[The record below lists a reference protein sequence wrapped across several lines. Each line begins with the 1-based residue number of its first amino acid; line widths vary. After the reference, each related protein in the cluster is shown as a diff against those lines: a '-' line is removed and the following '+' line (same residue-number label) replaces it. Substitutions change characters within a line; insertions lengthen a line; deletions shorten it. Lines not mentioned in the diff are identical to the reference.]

1 MAQKV
6 AQDVIKE
13 KLIVDS
19 NTGKPVKEI
28 ILEGGNIKIVKESGE
43 TIDIPTNTIRGK
55 YILMRLEAG
64 LSEIT
69 EPIYV

>member
-1 MAQKV
+1 MVQKV
-6 AQDVIKE
+6 AREIIEE
-13 KLIVDS
+13 KLILDS

-28 ILEGGNIKIVKESGE
+28 LLEESVIKVVKESGE
-43 TIDIPTNTIRGK
+43 VVQIPMNTIRAK

-64 LSEIT
+64 LGEIT

>member
-6 AQDVIKE
+6 AQSVIEE
-13 KLIVDS
+13 KLILDS

-28 ILEGGNIKIVKESGE
+28 VIEDGNIKVVKESGE
-43 TIDIPTNTIRGK
+43 TVNIPVNTIRGK
-55 YILMRLEAG
+55 YIIMRLEAG

>member
-13 KLIVDS
+13 KLIIDS
-19 NTGKPVKEI
+19 NTGNPVKEI
-28 ILEGGNIKIVKESGE
+28 ELNEDKIRIVKESGE
-43 TIDIPTNTIRGK
+43 VLEIPLNTIRGK
-55 YILMRLEAG
+55 YIKMRLEAG

>member
-13 KLIVDS
+13 KLILDA

-28 ILEGGNIKIVKESGE
+28 SIEDGVIKIVKESGE
-43 TIDIPTNTIRGK
+43 TVEIPTNTVRGK

>member
-13 KLIVDS
+13 KLILDS

-28 ILEGGNIKIVKESGE
+28 DLQNGVIRIVKESGE
-43 TIDIPTNTIRGK
+43 TLEIPTNTIRGK
-55 YILMRLEAG
+55 YILMRLSAG

>member
-6 AQDVIKE
+6 AQDLIKE
-13 KLIVDS
+13 KLIIDS

-28 ILEGGNIKIVKESGE
+28 ELEEDKVRIIKESGE
-43 TIDIPTNTIRGK
+43 VLEIPLSTIRGK
-55 YILMRLEAG
+55 YIKMRLEAG

>member
-13 KLIVDS
+13 KLILDA
-19 NTGKPVKEI
+19 NTGNPVKEI
-28 ILEGGNIKIVKESGE
+28 EIEDSLIRVTKDNGE
-43 TIDIPTNTIRGK
+43 TVEIPTNTVRGK

-69 EPIYV
+69 EPIYI

>member
-1 MAQKV
+1 MARKV

-13 KLIVDS
+13 KLIIDS

-28 ILEGGNIKIVKESGE
+28 SVENGKIVITKESGE
-43 TIDIPTNTIRGK
+43 VVEIPVDTIRGK
-55 YILMRLEAG
+55 YILMRLETG

>member
-6 AQDVIKE
+6 AKDLIKE
-13 KLIVDS
+13 KLIIDS

-28 ILEGGNIKIVKESGE
+28 ELEEDKVRIFKENGE
-43 TIDIPTNTIRGK
+43 VLEIPLNTVRGK
-55 YILMRLEAG
+55 YIKMRLEAG

>member
-1 MAQKV
+1 MAEKV
-6 AQDVIKE
+6 AQDVIQE
-13 KLIVDS
+13 KLIIDS

-28 ILEGGNIKIVKESGE
+28 LIEDGTINVVKESGE
-43 TIDIPTNTIRGK
+43 TLEIPQNTIRGK
-55 YILMRLEAG
+55 YILMRLSAG

>member
-6 AQDVIKE
+6 AQDLIKE
-13 KLIVDS
+13 KLIIDS
-19 NTGKPVKEI
+19 NTGRPVKEI
-28 ILEGGNIKIVKESGE
+28 ELEEDRVRIIKESGE
-43 TIDIPTNTIRGK
+43 VLEIPLNTIRGK
-55 YILMRLEAG
+55 YIKMRLEAG

>member
-13 KLIVDS
+13 KLIIDT
-19 NTGKPVKEI
+19 NTGNPVKEI
-28 ILEGGNIKIVKESGE
+28 SIEDGKIVITKESGE
-43 TIDIPTNTIRGK
+43 VVEIPANTIRGK

>member
-13 KLIVDS
+13 KLIIDS
-19 NTGKPVKEI
+19 NTGNPVKEI
-28 ILEGGNIKIVKESGE
+28 ELNEDKIRIVKESGE
-43 TIDIPTNTIRGK
+43 VIEIPLNTIRGK
-55 YILMRLEAG
+55 YIKMRLEAG

>member
-6 AQDVIKE
+6 AQDLIKE
-13 KLIVDS
+13 KLIIDS

-28 ILEGGNIKIVKESGE
+28 ELEEDKVRIFKESGE
-43 TIDIPTNTIRGK
+43 VLEIPLNTVRGK
-55 YILMRLEAG
+55 YIKMRLEAG

>member
-6 AQDVIKE
+6 TQDVIKE
-13 KLIVDS
+13 KLILDA
-19 NTGKPVKEI
+19 NTGNPVKEI
-28 ILEGGNIKIVKESGE
+28 EIEDSLIRVTKDNGE
-43 TIDIPTNTIRGK
+43 TVEIPTNTVRGK

-69 EPIYV
+69 EPIYI

>member
-13 KLIVDS
+13 KLIIDS
-19 NTGKPVKEI
+19 NTGNPVKEI
-28 ILEGGNIKIVKESGE
+28 ELNEDKIKIIKESGE
-43 TIDIPTNTIRGK
+43 VLEIPLNTIRGK
-55 YILMRLEAG
+55 YIKMRLEAG

>member
-6 AQDVIKE
+6 AQDLIKE
-13 KLIVDS
+13 KLIIDS

-28 ILEGGNIKIVKESGE
+28 ELEEDKVRIIKESGE
-43 TIDIPTNTIRGK
+43 VLEIPLNTIRGK
-55 YILMRLEAG
+55 YIKMRLEAG

>member
-13 KLIVDS
+13 KLILDA
-19 NTGKPVKEI
+19 NTGNPVKEI
-28 ILEGGNIKIVKESGE
+28 EIEDSLIRVVKDNGE
-43 TIDIPTNTIRGK
+43 TVEIPTNTVRGK

>member
-1 MAQKV
+1 MAERIY
-6 AQDVIKE
+6 QDVIKE
-13 KLIVDS
+13 KLILDA

-28 ILEGGNIKIVKESGE
+28 VLENGNLRIVKENGE
-43 TIDIPTNTIRGK
+43 AVEIPANTIRAK
-55 YILMRLEAG
+55 YILMRVEAG

>member
-13 KLIVDS
+13 KLIIDS
-19 NTGKPVKEI
+19 NTGNPVKEI
-28 ILEGGNIKIVKESGE
+28 ELNEDKIRITKESGE
-43 TIDIPTNTIRGK
+43 VIEIPLNTIRGK
-55 YILMRLEAG
+55 YIKMRLEAG

>member
-6 AQDVIKE
+6 AQELIRE
-13 KLIVDS
+13 KLILDA
-19 NTGKPVKEI
+19 NTGNPVKDIEVGD
-28 ILEGGNIKIVKESGE
+28 ETIKITKENGE
-43 TIDIPTNTIRGK
+43 TIEIPKKTIRGK

>member
-6 AQDVIKE
+6 AQDLINE
-13 KLIVDS
+13 KLIFDS

-28 ILEGGNIKIVKESGE
+28 VIENGSIKVVKESGE
-43 TIDIPTNTIRGK
+43 EVEIPLNTIRGK
-55 YILMRLEAG
+55 YIKMRIEAG

>member
-1 MAQKV
+1 V
-6 AQDVIKE
+6 P
-13 KLIVDS
+13 LIVLLD
-19 NTGKPVKEI
+19 TAHI
-28 ILEGGNIKIVKESGE
+28 TKESGE
-43 TIDIPTNTIRGK
+43 KVDIPADTLRGK

>member
-13 KLIVDS
+13 KLILDS

-28 ILEGGNIKIVKESGE
+28 DLQDGVIRIVKESGE
-43 TIDIPTNTIRGK
+43 TLEIPTNTIRGK
-55 YILMRLEAG
+55 YILMRLSAG

>member
-1 MAQKV
+1 MVQKV
-6 AQDVIKE
+6 AREIIEE
-13 KLIVDS
+13 KLILDS

-28 ILEGGNIKIVKESGE
+28 LLEESVIKVVKESGKVVQ
-43 TIDIPTNTIRGK
+43 IPMNTIRAK

-64 LSEIT
+64 LGEIT

>member
-6 AQDVIKE
+6 ARDVIKE
-13 KLIVDS
+13 KLIIDS
-19 NTGKPVKEI
+19 NTGNPVKEI
-28 ILEGGNIKIVKESGE
+28 ELSEDKIRILKESGE
-43 TIDIPTNTIRGK
+43 VLEIPLNTIRGK
-55 YILMRLEAG
+55 YIKMRLEAG

>member
-6 AQDVIKE
+6 AQDLIKE
-13 KLIVDS
+13 KLIIDS

-28 ILEGGNIKIVKESGE
+28 ELEEDRVRIIKESGE
-43 TIDIPTNTIRGK
+43 VLEIPLNTIRGK
-55 YILMRLEAG
+55 YIKMRLEAG